1 MSSNI
6 IYKKLKKLKFKITVM
21 PVVLIVAASFLNI
34 FLAREKVPYLGDL
47 TSFNDLGG
55 PANAVQNS
63 ELLANALLAINGP
76 VEDFSI
82 ASNDADAVG
91 FMVVES
97 SALLNAANPLSDALP
112 TRDGLMIY
120 KVQPGDTLS
129 KIAASFEISLNTIF
143 WANPKLRDSL
153 ITPGEE
159 VVVLPISGVVHV
171 VQGGDTLESIASL
184 YNVAVEK
191 ILKYNPRASLGNLQE
206 NVNLIIPD
214 AKPKK
219 IFAISPAQ
227 NLPDLSGYFSIPVKG
242 WNWGRLHPINAVDI
256 ANACGTPIYA
266 AAEGLVIDEKS
277 TGWNSGYGHYLDIE
291 HPIGATT
298 RYSHTQRNVV
308 AVGDYVLKGDLV
320 AYIGNTGNVH
330 GPTGCHLHFEVRGAR
345 NPFVK

>member
-1 MSSNI
+1 MISI
-6 IYKKLKKLKFKITVM
+6 IHKQLNKFKLKITVI
-21 PVVLIVAASFLNI
+21 PVVLIVGASFLNV
-34 FLAREKVPYLGDL
+34 FLVKEKIPYLSDL
-47 TSFNDLGG
+47 ASFNDLGG
-55 PANAVQNS
+55 PANAVQNN
-63 ELLANALLAINGP
+63 ELLANALLAVNGP
-76 VEDFSI
+76 AEDFSV
-82 ASNDADAVG
+82 ALDDADAVG
-91 FMVVES
+91 FMVIES
-97 SALLNAANPLSDALP
+97 SALLNASNPLSDALP

-120 KVQPGDTLS
+120 KVQSGDTLS

-159 VVVLPISGVVHV
+159 VIVLPISGVIHV
-171 VQGGDTLESIASL
+171 VQGGDTLESVASL
-184 YNVAVEK
+184 YNVSAEK

-206 NVNLIIPD
+206 NTNLIIPD

-219 IFAISPAQ
+219 FFASLSGTQ
-227 NLPDLSGYFSIPVKG
+227 NLPDLSGYFSIPAKG
-242 WNWGRLHPINAVDI
+242 WNWGRLHPTNAVDI

-277 TGWNSGYGHYLDIE
+277 TGWNGGYGHYLDIE

-345 NPFVK
+345 NPFAK